1 MVGLTFYQYI
11 YIYICCY
18 YYYHYVYIYVY
29 TYIVFVWLLEVNH
42 QNVVF
47 TIKNMDVSL
56 KTCGFNHKN
65 YGFNL
70 SITNRTLW

>member
-11 YIYICCY
+11 YIYMLLLLLSLCI
-18 YYYHYVYIYVY
+18 YIYVY

-47 TIKNMDVSL
+47 TIKNVDVSL